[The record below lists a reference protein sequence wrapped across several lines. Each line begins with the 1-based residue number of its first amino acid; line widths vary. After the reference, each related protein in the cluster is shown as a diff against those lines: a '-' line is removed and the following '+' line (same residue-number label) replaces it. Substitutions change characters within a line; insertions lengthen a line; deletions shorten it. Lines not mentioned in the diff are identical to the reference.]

1 MERFY
6 IITNNLKDPD
16 YKITQ
21 EMKSYIVSHG
31 KSCLLCAKDE
41 EGHIIQDKVPKE
53 IECAI
58 VLGGDGTL
66 IRAARELKDHSIPLL
81 GVNMGTLGYLAEVEL
96 PNYKKALDYL
106 FNHTPDIEN
115 RMMMQGNICGSK
127 TEENVAM
134 NDIVITREG
143 NLRIVHFNV
152 YVNGMLL
159 SSYQADGMIVST
171 PTGSTGYNLSAGG
184 PVVEPTASMFV
195 ITPIC
200 SHALNASSVVL
211 SAEDTIEVE
220 ICEGRYGRIERAL
233 VSFDGADTVALET
246 GDRVMIRKAEE
257 TTRLVKLGKES
268 FIKIMREKMK
278 GN

>member
-16 YKITQ
+16 YRITQ
-21 EMKSYIVSHG
+21 EMKAYIVNHG
-31 KSCLLCAKDE
+31 KTCLLCAKDE
-41 EGHIIQDKVPKE
+41 DGHIIQDKIPE
-53 IECAI
+53 GMECGI

-66 IRAARELKDHSIPLL
+66 IRAARELKNHNIPLL

-96 PNYKKALDYL
+96 PHYEKALDYL
-106 FNHTPDIEN
+106 FEHTPDIER
-115 RMMMQGNICGSK
+115 RMMMRGDICGSK

-143 NLRIVHFNV
+143 NLRIVHFKV
-152 YVNGMLL
+152 YVNGMFL
-159 SSYQADGMIVST
+159 SSYQADGIIVST

-200 SHALNASSVVL
+200 SHSLNTGSVVL
-211 SAEDTIEVE
+211 SGEDTVEIE

-233 VSFDGADTVALET
+233 VTFDGADTVGLET
-246 GDRVMIRKAEE
+246 GDRVIIKKAEE
-257 TTRLVKLGKES
+257 TTKLVKLSKES